1 MAGNLLVRSSS
12 RRLVSSVSRT
22 SSSSSTRKQANVVK
36 CTPFASSE
44 QEASRKLLPIMTAA
58 TLLYGWGALTSREE
72 SENVNKSVAQCLI
85 AKTDVKAAEVE
96 AKFATYW
103 PRNIMILF
111 GPPGMYYEYGMNDDD
126 TVDLS
131 NHVIYLV

>member
-1 MAGNLLVRSSS
+1 
-12 RRLVSSVSRT
+12 
-22 SSSSSTRKQANVVK
+22 
-36 CTPFASSE
+36 
-44 QEASRKLLPIMTAA
+44 MTAA

-131 NHVIYLV
+131 NHVIYRV